1 MTTDIKPTSPHRRTA
16 RVYGIFFLLAFLSY
30 GTGSTM
36 VDGLANGADGLAG
49 IFAQK
54 TTLTIGFTLMAVVH
68 TFVTIGLA
76 VVMLP
81 VLMPYNKTVAYGYV
95 TAAITATLVTIVGA
109 MSLLLLVPLSEAYVM
124 AGTDAAYF
132 DTLAML
138 LERGG
143 FVGYQLGMTLW
154 GIGGLMFCYLLFIS
168 NLVPR
173 FFPVWGM
180 AGYVIFMTGTI
191 AELFGYPIGI
201 MLSITGGL
209 FEISLSLWLIFK
221 GFNKKA
227 TL

>member
-1 MTTDIKPTSPHRRTA
+1 MTPDIKQETRHRGAA
-16 RVYGIFFLLAFLSY
+16 RIYGIFFLLAFISY

-49 IFAQK
+49 IFAKK
-54 TTLTIGFTLMAVVH
+54 TTLTIGIILMAVVH

-76 VVMLP
+76 IVMLP
-81 VLMPYNKTVAYGYV
+81 VLIPYSKTVAYGYGA
-95 TAAITATLVTIVGA
+95 AAITATLVTIVGA
-109 MSLLLLVPLSEAYVM
+109 MSLLLLVPLSEAYVL

-132 DTLAML
+132 NALAML

-154 GIGGLMFCYLLFIS
+154 GLGGLMFCYLLFIS

-173 FFPVWGM
+173 FFPVWGT
-180 AGYVIFMTGTI
+180 AGYVVFMTGTI
-191 AELFGYPIGI
+191 GELFGYPIGI
-201 MLSITGGL
+201 MLSVTGGL

-221 GFNKKA
+221 GFNREA